1 MQKGSLVYYHGDTDQ
16 NKRLYI
22 VYGVEE
28 NLFLYTRARINVV
41 CCQTAKRFWFFRSDL
56 RVLK

>member
-1 MQKGSLVYYHGDTDQ
+1 MKKGSLVYYHEDNDE

-28 NLFLYTRARINVV
+28 NILFCSRARINVV
-41 CCQTAKRFWFFRSDL
+41 CCQSAMKFWFFRSDL
-56 RVLK
+56 RELK